1 MGRVRKAVGGR
12 VAGTNEGSAGLI
24 QQTHSQEP
32 QAAVDH
38 SSVFWLTRSENS
50 CRARVHVTRNHTRQP
65 HIPNTEYSI
74 QHYLT
79 YKHLHVLERKRK
91 FLQRKTHLKFTL
103 FCGFSWKLTLKT
115 WLCRLLTLACQCFL
129 SVISWQA
136 VSVVGNVRR
145 QPWCTDISGLTDCS
159 NKQSAMS
166 GHGTRLRLVLSA
178 NTRTVNT
185 FPVDWPRLFMC
196 TYRHGNLYRFTASLS
211 LSHTVT
217 STRLSSTHIPTVQ
230 STFRAE
236 GIRVYLTQ
244 RGLLCI
250 RNPWFTWLSPP
261 RSVLYC
267 RMNGVTSRQCQGEG
281 NVSVPPWWAFPRSVS
296 LRLMTPAWRALPQPG
311 RAQRRWSE
319 GEEHADCNHRQSSAL
334 SPWIL
339 ATLDRT
345 AWPQTCDLSFKLRVR
360 QKKKEKEEN
369 NNEDL

>member
-65 HIPNTEYSI
+65 HIPNTDYSI

-136 VSVVGNVRR
+136 GSQCRGKCEKTAMVHRYIWFDWLLKQTVSHVRT
-145 QPWCTDISGLTDCS
+145 W
-159 NKQSAMS
+159 NKAQASA
-166 GHGTRLRLVLSA
+166 
-178 NTRTVNT
+178 
-185 FPVDWPRLFMC
+185 FC
-196 TYRHGNLYRFTASLS
+196 QY
-211 LSHTVT
+211 SH
-217 STRLSSTHIPTVQ
+217 R
-230 STFRAE
+230 
-236 GIRVYLTQ
+236 
-244 RGLLCI
+244 
-250 RNPWFTWLSPP
+250 
-261 RSVLYC
+261 
-267 RMNGVTSRQCQGEG
+267 
-281 NVSVPPWWAFPRSVS
+281 
-296 LRLMTPAWRALPQPG
+296 
-311 RAQRRWSE
+311 
-319 GEEHADCNHRQSSAL
+319 
-334 SPWIL
+334 
-339 ATLDRT
+339 
-345 AWPQTCDLSFKLRVR
+345 
-360 QKKKEKEEN
+360 
-369 NNEDL
+369 